1 MNPTVKTT
9 FNNANRVREII
20 SILMK
25 YGFDEV
31 VSNTALGK
39 LVPYS
44 TMINPPDAQ
53 SPSDERIRRAIEELG
68 PTFIKFAQILSNRP
82 DLIPSGLLEEFK
94 KLQSNVPPFKF
105 EQVKEIIENSTGKPI
120 NRTFRYL
127 AQKPVGAASIGQVHK
142 GKLLSGEM
150 VAVKVQRPN
159 VRQTI
164 ETDISILK
172 YIVRLSEK
180 YIQRQ
185 GLLNPMEVIE
195 VFEKVIIKELN
206 YEKEARNL
214 ALFKKYYEKN
224 DRFYVPKVYPKF
236 SNDKILVQ
244 EFIYGCKITDIETL
258 KSWGID
264 RKKLAETGLDIY
276 LSQIFEHGFFHADPH
291 PGNIIIQND
300 GTICLIDF
308 GMVGKLIKADK
319 FHLAGIFI
327 GMAQQ
332 DARKMTVSLQ
342 QLALDSEVDN
352 FKALEGDLAE
362 LIEEYG
368 TLNLGETNVS
378 ALATQLQKIIYK
390 YQLRLPPS
398 IYIIL
403 RALTI
408 LEGIG
413 KMIYPELNF
422 YDFLKPYGVK
432 IFKEQY
438 SIKNI
443 RDNGVSIFLQ
453 LFSIFNNLPF
463 DAKEII
469 SQIKKGKL
477 HIEIKHEDSE
487 ELLSKMDFITNRIT
501 LAVISSA
508 LFVASAIMMTVK
520 MSDYWML
527 SNGISIFSLVGFA
540 LASLLL
546 IIVLIGI
553 VRSGKF

>member
-94 KLQSNVPPFKF
+94 KLQSNVPPFPF
-105 EQVKEIIENSTGKPI
+105 EQVKEIIETSTGKALDQ
-120 NRTFRYL
+120 TFRYL

-159 VRQTI
+159 VRQVI

-185 GLLNPMEVIE
+185 GFLNPMQIIE
-195 VFEKVIIKELN
+195 VFEKVILKELN
-206 YEKEARNL
+206 YEKEAQNL
-214 ALFKKYYEKN
+214 ALFKKYYESN

-236 SNDKILVQ
+236 SNDRILVQ

-264 RKKLAETGLDIY
+264 RKNLAETGLDIY

-342 QLALDSEVDN
+342 QLALDSNIDN
-352 FKALEGDLAE
+352 LKALEGDLAE

-438 SIKNI
+438 SVKNI

-477 HIEIKHEDSE
+477 HIEIKHEGSE

-508 LFVASAIMMTVK
+508 LFIASAIMMTIK
-520 MSDYWML
+520 MNSFWMF
-527 SNGISIFSLVGFA
+527 SGGIPIFSVIGFA

-553 VRSGKF
+553 IRSGKF

>member
-105 EQVKEIIENSTGKPI
+105 EQVKEIIETSTGKPI

-159 VRQTI
+159 IRKTI

-195 VFEKVIIKELN
+195 VFEKVILKELN

-236 SNDKILVQ
+236 SNEKILVQ

-342 QLALDSEVDN
+342 QLALDSNIDN
-352 FKALEGDLAE
+352 LKAFEGDLAE

-443 RDNGVSIFLQ
+443 RDNGISIFLQ

-477 HIEIKHEDSE
+477 HIEIKHEGSE

>member
-94 KLQSNVPPFKF
+94 KLQSDVPPFKF
-105 EQVKEIIENSTGKPI
+105 EQVKKIIETSTGKPI

-159 VRQTI
+159 IRKTI

-195 VFEKVIIKELN
+195 VFEKVILKELN

-236 SNDKILVQ
+236 SNEKILVQ

-342 QLALDSEVDN
+342 QLALDSDIDN

-390 YQLRLPPS
+390 YQIRLPPS

-422 YDFLKPYGVK
+422 YQFLEPYGVK

-438 SIKNI
+438 SLKNI

-469 SQIKKGKL
+469 TQIKKGKL
-477 HIEIKHEDSE
+477 HIEIKHEGSE